1 MYDSEARKNKDS
13 KLIREITEITPELE
27 ECCGGA
33 GSNLGTG
40 GMITKLTA
48 AKTATE
54 SGVNMVLANGK
65 DPKIILNILKGEEV
79 GTLFLSC

>member
-1 MYDSEARKNKDS
+1 
-13 KLIREITEITPELE
+13 
-27 ECCGGA
+27 
-33 GSNLGTG
+33 
-40 GMITKLTA
+40 MITKLTA